1 MGVRDKLR
9 SLGKRRG
16 VRYAASLP
24 ERVVRSASALTAG
37 IVHEVATVALPLGLR
52 RGRLYRNLVDAT
64 LRFLIEDV
72 GEVGGARPS
81 EAELG
86 QNFLLR
92 RAAGNG
98 IELVGILAFRASP
111 VWVLAALAD
120 VCGFGRQIIPE
131 IAAALKQE
139 GLLAPAESFTTM
151 EQLLQGLER
160 SSGQLAETVNA
171 PPLDVAG
178 LRAEWSKFVAEA
190 RQLPAPQLPR
200 ADTVLQLWQELR
212 AAADSEQRTVFEM
225 SSLLAL
231 AAVSEV
237 PERARVL
244 SKAAA
249 IALRH
254 GGAALSD
261 ALLEHYRQSL
271 RELRE
276 VGFLRYGVRQLTP
289 YTHAALTAF
298 SPERTTL
305 TGKLL
310 DRF

>member
-1 MGVRDKLR
+1 MGVKDKLR
-9 SLGKRRG
+9 SLGQRRG

-37 IVHEVATVALPLGLR
+37 LVHEVATVALPIGLR
-52 RGRLYRNLVDAT
+52 RGRVYRNLVDAT
-64 LRFLIEDV
+64 LRFLIENV
-72 GEVGGARPS
+72 GEVSGTRPS

-86 QNFLLR
+86 ENFLLR

-98 IELVGILAFRASP
+98 IELIGILAFRASP
-111 VWVLAALAD
+111 VWVLAALSD

-139 GLLAPAESFTTM
+139 GLLAPADSFTTM

-160 SSGQLAETVNA
+160 SSGQLAATVNT
-171 PPLDVAG
+171 PPLDVAS

-190 RQLPAPQLPR
+190 RQLPTPQLPS
-200 ADTVLQLWQELR
+200 ADNILLLWHELR
-212 AAADSEQRTVFEM
+212 ATADSERRTVFEM

-231 AAVSEV
+231 ATVTKL

-244 SKAAA
+244 SKVAA

-254 GGAALSD
+254 SGVALSD

-271 RELRE
+271 QELRE
-276 VGFLRYGVRQLTP
+276 VGFLSYGVRQLTP
-289 YTHAALTAF
+289 YTRAALDAF
-298 SPERTTL
+298 SAERTTL